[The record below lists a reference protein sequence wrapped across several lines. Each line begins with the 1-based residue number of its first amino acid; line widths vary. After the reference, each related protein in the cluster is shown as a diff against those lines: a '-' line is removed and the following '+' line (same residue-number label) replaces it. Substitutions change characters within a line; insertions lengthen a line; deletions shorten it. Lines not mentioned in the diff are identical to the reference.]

1 MTIPNSVLDLF
12 TEASKISYEHPKN
25 LEEFESLND
34 DEIFTGYLY
43 GMDRSHMTIEST
55 MTRSA
60 TFGFLNAKYDL
71 GELDRPLN
79 LSIIKTQYMEK
90 YKKKSN

>member
-43 GMDRSHMTIEST
+43 AMDRSHMTIELT

-60 TFGFLNAKYDL
+60 TFGFLNAKYDF
-71 GELDRPLN
+71 GELDHPIE